1 MEEQLTSQFI
11 ALLKAR
17 VGLSDEQAQQAAAVA
32 VEFVQQNLPALMQMA
47 QEKSGI
53 DVGGLLGGLLGGQQ

>member
-1 MEEQLTSQFI
+1 MEEQLTAQFI
-11 ALLKAR
+11 DLLKAR

>member
-1 MEEQLTSQFI
+1 MEEQLMAQFV
-11 ALLKAR
+11 AQLKER

-32 VEFVQQNLPALMQMA
+32 AEFVQQNLPAIMQLA

-53 DVGGLLGGLLGGQQ
+53 DMGGLLGGLLGGQR